1 MRGGLATRTAGP
13 QARDSPRR
21 GWRLARVS
29 FRKSRSL
36 TTCPTRL
43 SHRLKTCESFP
54 AFSRWTNGCAT
65 VTVGRSCSAK
75 VNEDEDSALISLTS
89 GFALTLENGIFPIPL
104 YEGFMHARSSIRT
117 YADGSRSNRG

>member
-1 MRGGLATRTAGP
+1 M
-13 QARDSPRR
+13 

-29 FRKSRSL
+29 FRKGSSL

-54 AFSRWTNGCAT
+54 AFSRWTDGCAT

-75 VNEDEDSALISLTS
+75 VNEDEDSPLISLTS
-89 GFALTLENGIFPIPL
+89 GLDLTPENGIFPIPL
-104 YEGFMHARSSIRT
+104 YAEFTRTSSPIRPYT
-117 YADGSRSNRG
+117 